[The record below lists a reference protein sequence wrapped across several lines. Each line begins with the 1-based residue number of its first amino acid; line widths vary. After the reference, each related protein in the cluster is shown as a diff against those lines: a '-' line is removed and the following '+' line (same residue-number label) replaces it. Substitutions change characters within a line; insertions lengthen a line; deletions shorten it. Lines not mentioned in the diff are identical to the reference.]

1 MTCDSPSFC
10 FRRDRGFSV
19 IELLTV
25 LAIIGI
31 VATLTLSGSARVTHR
46 ARETLCIENLR
57 QIAFATD
64 LYQKDTGS
72 RPRSLS
78 RVALQ
83 SAQLGQGQRILC
95 PLEPKIRSGGGLPH
109 GTLNLNAW
117 GNRAN
122 ASQQPLR
129 FQQLRDP
136 DGLTFDQELRETTET
151 RPFSYLHTLGWKR
164 AAWDK
169 LTTDNRPTGLVV
181 CQLHGI
187 SRLNDS
193 TVTASHQNYEGKTL
207 RSQRDG
213 SVVTRR
219 IFRLETNSDPST
231 TALPLEDYPWD
242 LYLDSQLTS
251 SNLAP

>member
-1 MTCDSPSFC
+1 MTRESPQFC
-10 FRRDRGFSV
+10 FRSNRGFSV
-19 IELLTV
+19 VELLTV
-25 LAIIGI
+25 LSIVGI
-31 VATLTLSGSARVTHR
+31 VATLTLSGSTRATHR
-46 ARETLCIENLR
+46 ARETFCIENLR
-57 QIAFATD
+57 QIAVATD
-64 LYQKDTGS
+64 LYQRDTGS

-78 RVALQ
+78 RVVLQ

-95 PLEPKIRSGGGLPH
+95 PLEPMTRSGGDLPD
-109 GTLNLNAW
+109 GTFNLNAW

-122 ASQQPLR
+122 SSQQPLR

-136 DGLTFDQELRETTET
+136 DGLTFDQELRETTES

-169 LTTDNRPTGLVV
+169 LTTDNRPTGLAV

-187 SRLNDS
+187 SRLKDS

-213 SVVTRR
+213 AVVTRR
-219 IFRLETNSDPST
+219 IFRLETNSDIST

-242 LYLDSQLTS
+242 LYIDSQLS
-251 SNLAP
+251 PQKSVP